1 MYEKGARRRR
11 SGWPSANPPMP
22 PAAPQLLERSC
33 SPASVGVPASAAE
46 IGRSRR
52 GNCLPRLP
60 QHSTLTPIARNG
72 GLDIP
77 ENIQIRR
84 VGSCPARLHVH
95 QEDVVKLV
103 FNHGH
108 NHTLQDLDIVAQPDA
123 IKNHI
128 AGLLRSGMT
137 VKQVEE
143 KVFARLSIG
152 KPLSGLVEVT

>member
-1 MYEKGARRRR
+1 MALGADFWTRR
-11 SGWPSANPPMP
+11 SEGQYRCKFWKKPSTRNEG
-22 PAAPQLLERSC
+22 QE
-33 SPASVGVPASAAE
+33 
-46 IGRSRR
+46 SRR
-52 GNCLPRLP
+52 KN
-60 QHSTLTPIARNG
+60 
-72 GLDIP
+72 
-77 ENIQIRR
+77 IRR

-143 KVFARLSIG
+143 KVFARGQGPEYRQAIERAGGGNVTTATAAGDS
-152 KPLSGLVEVT
+152 SG